1 MFTFWERKRT
11 VRNYSMAFTAFGY
24 DVHHFSLGNEVMFN
38 SNIGGVGSIL
48 FLQGRA
54 SGKGS
59 VGVAANIL
67 KQLIIYL

>member
-1 MFTFWERKRT
+1 
-11 VRNYSMAFTAFGY
+11 MAFTAFRY

-38 SNIGGVGSIL
+38 SNISGVGSIL

-59 VGVAANIL
+59 IGVAANIF
-67 KQLIIYL
+67 KQPTIYL